1 MNTVLALC
9 YLATWAA
16 IPHLLWLKK
25 RPAATLAWLWAIL
38 FIPFAG
44 ALVYCLFGTDR
55 LKRRRLK
62 HRARF
67 SARPSRQPAPTSATD
82 EATAAL
88 IRNLSGAD
96 RRFLQLLSRIN
107 QLPASSAESLR
118 ILRAGDHSIALLITN
133 QPLRFIEFA
142 ETLPLVYVAASP
154 DPTLA
159 LRFRRC
165 RVLRKPFPP
174 ADLVECVAELAPP
187 STISV

>member
-1 MNTVLALC
+1 MRTLLLVG
-9 YLATWAA
+9 YLATWGF
-16 IPHLLWLKK
+16 IPHLLLLKK

-88 IRNLSGAD
+88 IRNQALANLKAAIED
-96 RRFLQLLSRIN
+96 SRGP
-107 QLPASSAESLR
+107 LPVEPEV
-118 ILRAGDHSIALLITN
+118 H
-133 QPLRFIEFA
+133 A
-142 ETLPLVYVAASP
+142 ETVVEDVSP
-154 DPTLA
+154 DSSSVTDVIAEARPRSIRELQEAIAQHRNFAGQEMADHLTTLYE
-159 LRFRRC
+159 
-165 RVLRKPFPP
+165 
-174 ADLVECVAELAPP
+174 D
-187 STISV
+187 I